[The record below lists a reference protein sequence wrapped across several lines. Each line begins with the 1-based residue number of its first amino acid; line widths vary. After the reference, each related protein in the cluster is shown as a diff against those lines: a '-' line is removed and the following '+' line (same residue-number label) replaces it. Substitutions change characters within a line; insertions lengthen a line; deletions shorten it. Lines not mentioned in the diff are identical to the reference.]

1 MKSTVGNEDLDH
13 HLENIKTKL
22 RLMQSPVRLHLCS
35 VFLLPNKYPNVGEL
49 YSDFSLSYAFRNH
62 KWTHLFF
69 DAKLFAATIE
79 T

>member
-22 RLMQSPVRLHLCS
+22 RLMQSPVRLRLCF
-35 VFLLPNKYPNVGEL
+35 VFLLPNKYPSLSEL
-49 YSDFSLSYAFRNH
+49 YSDFSLSYVSHNH